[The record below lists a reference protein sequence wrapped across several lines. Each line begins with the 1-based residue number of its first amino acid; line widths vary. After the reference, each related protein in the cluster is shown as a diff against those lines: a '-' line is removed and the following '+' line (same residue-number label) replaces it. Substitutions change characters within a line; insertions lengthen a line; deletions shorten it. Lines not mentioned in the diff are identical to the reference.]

1 MKTLLKRVVGLFA
14 LFGLVLAMTTVHA
27 QPGPSGASGAGG
39 ANQAYG
45 PYGPNG
51 MDGFGPGMMGRGVMV
66 HRAMKDQQADMKIV
80 RELFTPTERLEMM
93 DHMMD
98 AKTVEER
105 QTVML
110 KNQVELEKR
119 AKEKGV
125 ALPIGHHSPLMFRQ
139 HCG

>member
-1 MKTLLKRVVGLFA
+1 MKNLLKRVVGLFA
-14 LFGLVLAMTTVHA
+14 LFGLVLAMMTVHA
-27 QPGPSGASGAGG
+27 QPGPNGVSAA
-39 ANQAYG
+39 
-45 PYGPNG
+45 YGPNG
-51 MDGFGPGMMGRGVMV
+51 PNGPNGVDGFGPGMMGRGVMM

-119 AKEKGV
+119 AKEKGL

>member
-1 MKTLLKRVVGLFA
+1 MKNLLKRVVGLFA
-14 LFGLVLAMTTVHA
+14 LFGFVLAMMTVHA
-27 QPGPSGASGAGG
+27 QPGPNGVSAA
-39 ANQAYG
+39 
-45 PYGPNG
+45 YGPNG
-51 MDGFGPGMMGRGVMV
+51 PNGVDGFGPGMMGRGVMM

-119 AKEKGV
+119 AKEKGL

>member
-14 LFGLVLAMTTVHA
+14 VFGLVLAMVTVHA
-27 QPGPSGASGAGG
+27 QPCPSGASR
-39 ANQAYG
+39 ANQPFG

-51 MDGFGPGMMGRGVMV
+51 IDGFGPGMMGRGVMV
-66 HRAMKDQQADMKIV
+66 HWAMKDQLADKKIV

-119 AKEKGV
+119 AKEKAV
-125 ALPIGHHSPLMFRQ
+125 VLPIDHHSPLMFRQ

>member
-1 MKTLLKRVVGLFA
+1 MKNLLKRVVGLFA
-14 LFGLVLAMTTVHA
+14 LFGLVLAMMTVHA
-27 QPGPSGASGAGG
+27 QPGPNGVSAA
-39 ANQAYG
+39 
-45 PYGPNG
+45 YGPNG
-51 MDGFGPGMMGRGVMV
+51 VDGFGPGMMGRGVMM

-119 AKEKGV
+119 AKEKGL